1 MAKTFTFLE
10 VHLHDGLSFS
20 ASNSAPFVGSGDDE
34 GAREAGEGEYEA
46 STEYD
51 ETADDS
57 GGVPAGVAALV
68 GLVFLIG
75 VAALA
80 RKLMGGGDDLAEL
93 DDLAETEVET
103 SA

>member
-1 MAKTFTFLE
+1 MAESFYFLE
-10 VHLHDGLSFS
+10 VHLHDGFSFS
-20 ASNSAPFVGSGDDE
+20 ASNTAPFVGSRDDE
-34 GAREAGEGEYEA
+34 EALEAGEDKYG
-46 STEYD
+46 EYD
-51 ETADDS
+51 ENADES

-68 GLVFLIG
+68 GFLFLLG

-80 RKLMGGGDDLAEL
+80 RKLMGGGDDLAGL